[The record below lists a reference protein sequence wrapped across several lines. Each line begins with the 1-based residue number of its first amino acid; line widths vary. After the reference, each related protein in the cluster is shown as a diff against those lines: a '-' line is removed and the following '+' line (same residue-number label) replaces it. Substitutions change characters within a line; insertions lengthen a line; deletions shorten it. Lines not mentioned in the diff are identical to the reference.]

1 MREVRLWERLERQ
14 RGSIGVGCGELGI
27 AGDGSE
33 GVDEEGSKDGD
44 EGRDDV
50 GAGMASG
57 HKGASLGRRV

>member
-1 MREVRLWERLERQ
+1 MEQR
-14 RGSIGVGCGELGI
+14 RGSVRVGCGELGR

-50 GAGMASG
+50 GARMASG
-57 HKGASLGRRV
+57 HEGASLGRRV

>member
-1 MREVRLWERLERQ
+1 MERR
-14 RGSIGVGCGELGI
+14 RGSVGVGFGELGR

-44 EGRDDV
+44 EGKDDV

-57 HKGASLGRRV
+57 CEVASLGRRV

>member
-1 MREVRLWERLERQ
+1 M
-14 RGSIGVGCGELGI
+14 GSVGVGCGELGR

-33 GVDEEGSKDGD
+33 GVDEEGSKDED

-57 HKGASLGRRV
+57 SEGASLGR

>member
-1 MREVRLWERLERQ
+1 MERR
-14 RGSIGVGCGELGI
+14 RGSVEVGCGELGR

-57 HKGASLGRRV
+57 CEGASLGLRV